1 MKALLMKPYEAAEL
15 VDTEDIEET
24 LGGEVEYLWPF
35 EEQEICMAV
44 LADREDLVPNRDFES
59 CGTIRGPI
67 LIVGCHDDFDDLTE
81 EKAMRIEMRAT
92 FSEEEYDLDETI
104 DPYDDDAQEE
114 EDYCGT
120 RIVDEDEFYESISG
134 NYL

>member
-15 VDTEDIEET
+15 IDTEDIEET

-44 LADREDLVPNRDFES
+44 LADREELVPNRDFAA

-81 EKAMRIEMRAT
+81 EEAMRIEMQAA
-92 FSEEEYDLDETI
+92 FSEEEYDLEDAI

-134 NYL
+134 KYL